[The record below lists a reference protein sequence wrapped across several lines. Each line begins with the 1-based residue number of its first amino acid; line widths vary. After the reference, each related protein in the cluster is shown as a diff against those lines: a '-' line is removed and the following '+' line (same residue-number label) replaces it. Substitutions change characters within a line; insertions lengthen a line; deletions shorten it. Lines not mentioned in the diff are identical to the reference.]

1 MPNRRL
7 TATEVLRNFCNRCPA
22 LDEYGQLRPVDRT
35 ARRMLRTTRCAEAVL
50 GEPVGDRAG
59 MASDLTPD
67 LLERTTVGD
76 PGR

>member
-1 MPNRRL
+1 MTNRRL
-7 TATEVLRNFCNRCPA
+7 TATEVLRDFCNRRPA
-22 LDEYGQLRPVDRT
+22 LNEYGQFRAVDRT
-35 ARRMLRTTRCAEAVL
+35 ACGMLGTPRCAEAIL

-67 LLERTTVGD
+67 LLERMTVGN